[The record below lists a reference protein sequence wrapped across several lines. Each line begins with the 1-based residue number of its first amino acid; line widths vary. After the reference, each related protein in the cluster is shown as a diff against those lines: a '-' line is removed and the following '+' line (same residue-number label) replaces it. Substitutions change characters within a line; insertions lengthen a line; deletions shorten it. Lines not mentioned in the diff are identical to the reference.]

1 MKSKTNCLEA
11 LMKMRREPIIIAGLF
26 ALAMLFVVSLAAYA
40 ADGFNGKWK
49 GELPNPF
56 AGRGG
61 GGGSGTQAGGAPE
74 GRGGAAGGGGFG
86 GGGGRG
92 GGFGGGRG
100 GGIGGGGG
108 FPPGGGGGFGP
119 QKITLNIKL
128 KEDKKANEVKA
139 SGNITI
145 GEMTEDIKDGKVQG
159 ATITFTAGRAPAP
172 LYEYTGEL
180 SGDEIKMT
188 RKDPSRNGP
197 GQQFTLK
204 R

>member
-1 MKSKTNCLEA
+1 MTT
-11 LMKMRREPIIIAGLF
+11 RRDPVIIAGLS
-26 ALAMLFVVSLAAYA
+26 ALALVFVLSLAAYA

-61 GGGSGTQAGGAPE
+61 GGAGGAQAGGAPE
-74 GRGGAAGGGGFG
+74 GRGGGAGGGGFG
-86 GGGGRG
+86 GGGGGRGG

-108 FPPGGGGGFGP
+108 FPAGGGGGFGP

-128 KEDKKANEVKA
+128 KEDKKANETKA

-145 GEMTEDIKDGKVQG
+145 GETTEDIKDGKVQG
-159 ATITFTAGRAPAP
+159 NTITFTAGRSPAP
-172 LYEYTGEL
+172 IYEYIGEL
-180 SGDEIKMT
+180 NGDEIKMT
-188 RKDPSRNGP
+188 RKDPARNGP
-197 GQQFTLK
+197 GTQFTLK